1 MLIIPAVDI
10 KNGKCVRLLQG
21 RMDDETVYSDDP
33 HAMASKWT
41 RLGAQLIHVIDLDGA
56 FAKTPQNTGSIRKI
70 LESVNVPIQ
79 LGGGIRNEETVHMYL
94 EMGVKRVIIGTG
106 AIKKPEFVKTV
117 CKTYPGQIVVGI
129 DARNGKVAI
138 DGWTQT
144 TRIEA
149 MELAKEFEDC
159 GVAAINFTD
168 IHRDGMQTGPN
179 LDATLRLAEALS
191 IPVVASGG
199 VSSIED
205 IKNLLP
211 LETAGVAGV
220 IIGKALYSGKLDLK
234 AALDLT
240 GQNTFSLKD

>member
-1 MLIIPAVDI
+1 MH
-10 KNGKCVRLLQG
+10 
-21 RMDDETVYSDDP
+21 DETVYSDDP
-33 HAMASKWT
+33 RAMASKWT
-41 RLGAQLIHVIDLDGA
+41 RLGAQLVHVIDLDGA

-70 LESVNVPIQ
+70 LQALKVPIQ
-79 LGGGIRNEETVHMYL
+79 LGGGIRTEESVHMYL
-94 EMGVKRVIIGTG
+94 EMGVQRVIIGTS
-106 AIKKPEFVKTV
+106 AIKKPEFVKKV

-149 MELAKEFEDC
+149 VELAKEFEDC

-179 LDATLRLAEALS
+179 LDATLELAEAVS

-211 LETAGVAGV
+211 LETAGVSGV
-220 IIGKALYSGKLDLK
+220 IIGKALYSGKLDLRE
-234 AALDLT
+234 ALDLT
-240 GQNTFSLKD
+240 GQNTISLKD

>member
-56 FAKTPQNTGSIRKI
+56 FTKAPQNTKSIRKI

-79 LGGGIRNEETVHMYL
+79 LGGGIRNEETAHMYL

-106 AIKKPEFVKTV
+106 AIKKPEFVKTI
-117 CKTYPGQIVVGI
+117 CKSYPGQIVVGI

-144 TRIEA
+144 TPIEA
-149 MELAKEFEDC
+149 IELAKEFEDC

-179 LDATLRLAEALS
+179 LEATLRLAEAVS

-211 LETAGVAGV
+211 LEAAGVSGV
-220 IIGKALYSGKLDLK
+220 IVGKALYSGKLDLK

-240 GQNTFSLKD
+240 GQNTFLLKD